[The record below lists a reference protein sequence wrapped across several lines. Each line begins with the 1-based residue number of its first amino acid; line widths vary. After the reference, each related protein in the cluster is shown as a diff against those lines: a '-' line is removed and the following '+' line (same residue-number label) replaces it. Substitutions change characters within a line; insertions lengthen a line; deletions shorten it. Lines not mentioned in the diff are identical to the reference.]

1 MGEQC
6 FRRRRPMRS
15 FLVTDIG
22 DRSSCPFQAS
32 HHDTFASR
40 LLRRTEREREGRSFS
55 SSEIQKF
62 TSIDESEKTGA
73 YAWNFFH
80 GVDVIFHSKTNPIA
94 MTFCRPLSGEK
105 IRPRVWAVDDSSAL
119 NRAFQ
124 FANSIPFA
132 LPNNC
137 MHVRIPL
144 SKCEELDF

>member
-1 MGEQC
+1 MHLDSFAEEGERGVQ
-6 FRRRRPMRS
+6 
-15 FLVTDIG
+15 
-22 DRSSCPFQAS
+22 
-32 HHDTFASR
+32 
-40 LLRRTEREREGRSFS
+40 FS

-105 IRPRVWAVDDSSAL
+105 IRPRVWAVDDSAL

-144 SKCEELDF
+144 SKCEGLDF